1 MFEMVLANGIK
12 RLSKVDFT
20 SQANLLI
27 IACSL
32 GMGLGVTTV
41 PEMFAQLPESIS
53 ILTQNGIVAG
63 SLTAVILNFLQL

>member
-41 PEMFAQLPESIS
+41 PEMFAQLPRKIRYNTKFKY
-53 ILTQNGIVAG
+53 ILIKSARYLPST
-63 SLTAVILNFLQL
+63 FY